1 MSFEIIKILVAWVV
15 LINPFACIATFL
27 EHTHHEPPAGKRN
40 VAIIVGISIFITIVF
55 FTLLGDLLLQFLLLQ
70 FMGISISSF
79 RIAGGVLL
87 FLIAINMM
95 SGDGNPN
102 KPNPEDISPTVSH
115 SKAAAVV
122 PITIPMIMGPG
133 GISTVIIYSADAQ
146 NYLQTLYILI
156 AGLAISIFNVLILMV
171 AGKVSRLLGQTGI
184 DILSRVMGLLVAAV
198 SVEIILAGLRG
209 IEKFW

>member
-27 EHTHHEPPAGKRN
+27 EHTHHDDAKNKRN
-40 VAIIVGISIFITIVF
+40 VALTVGFSVFITILF
-55 FTLLGDLLLQFLLLQ
+55 FTLFGDLLLQ

-95 SGDGNPN
+95 NGGGNPN
-102 KPNPEDISPTVSH
+102 KPHPEDISPIVSH

-156 AGLAISIFNVLILMV
+156 AGLAISIFNVVILMV

>member
-1 MSFEIIKILVAWVV
+1 MSFEIIKILIAWVV
-15 LINPFACIATFL
+15 LINPFPAIATFL
-27 EHTHHEPPAGKRN
+27 EHTHHDNSVGKRN
-40 VAIIVGISIFITIVF
+40 VALTVGFAVFVTILF
-55 FTLLGDLLLQFLLLQ
+55 FTLFGDLLLQ

-95 SGDGNPN
+95 NGDGNPN
-102 KPNPEDISPTVSH
+102 KPNAEDISPTVSH

-122 PITIPMIMGPG
+122 PISIPMIMGPG

-146 NYLQTLYILI
+146 TYMQTFYIII
-156 AGLAISIFNVLILMV
+156 AGLAISIFNVLILMG
-171 AGKVSRLLGQTGI
+171 ASKVSRLLGQTGI

-209 IEKFW
+209 VEKFW

>member
-1 MSFEIIKILVAWVV
+1 MDFEIIKILVAFLV
-15 LINPFACIATFL
+15 LINPFAAIATFL
-27 EHTHHEPPAGKRN
+27 EHTQHSNTAGKKA
-40 VAIIVGISIFITIVF
+40 VAVTVGVTVFITIVF
-55 FTLLGDLLLQFLLLQ
+55 FTLLGDMLLQ

-95 SGDGNPN
+95 NGSGNPN
-102 KPNPEDISPTVSH
+102 KPDAEEISAEVSH
-115 SKAAAVV
+115 GKAAAVV
-122 PITIPMIMGPG
+122 PISIPMIMGPG

-146 NYLQTLYILI
+146 TILQTSYILI
-156 AGLAISIFNVLILMV
+156 AGLLISVFNFLILSV
-171 AGKVSRLLGQTGI
+171 AGRVSRLLGHTGI
-184 DILSRVMGLLVAAV
+184 DILSRVMGLLIAAV